1 MFFFSVLKV
10 SWVRRF
16 YDASTVETS
25 ELQLLTVGMH
35 TYTGD
40 LRYSVDFESPN
51 NWRLKIQSVVK
62 RDEGFYECQ
71 VCCFCFLNT
80 LADIIFMFR
89 CI

>member
-1 MFFFSVLKV
+1 
-10 SWVRRF
+10 
-16 YDASTVETS
+16 
-25 ELQLLTVGMH
+25 MH

-71 VCCFCFLNT
+71 VCYFKH
-80 LADIIFMFR
+80 DFMFQ
-89 CI
+89 CIFKNNHLQLSTHPPKVIQFYLQVNGEWKINFFHD